1 MTRVGTLHCFIEWF
15 AYDPRMG
22 LKKDHL
28 NICMATPVLNSS
40 PKVTFLVMNLSIH
53 AFGLQK
59 WAESMKYHSRVLIIT
74 KQKASM
80 HTFRAVSLHTRFR
93 PLLWLGF

>member
-1 MTRVGTLHCFIEWF
+1 MTRVETLHCFIEWF

-40 PKVTFLVMNLSIH
+40 PKVTLAGDLWFSGH
-53 AFGLQK
+53 
-59 WAESMKYHSRVLIIT
+59 E
-74 KQKASM
+74 
-80 HTFRAVSLHTRFR
+80 SLHTC
-93 PLLWLGF
+93 LWSSKMGRVNEIPQQILDYNEARG